1 MGVRNTSRVA
11 AAAIVAVAAVAASPR
26 PAAADPIKLTV
37 KAGPSLQQTE
47 NRPCV
52 IGDPSCHNPSSF
64 AFTLIPPHDD
74 ADMISSPS
82 YTVAQ
87 ISNMLGDTFYVG
99 VGLNQAPGHDDGAF
113 NLQSFTLSVN
123 GSVLYRTS
131 APTVLTPMNPGN
143 GYSDASITGFNLT
156 ALPSN
161 ANLVFTTTFSGGTAG
176 REQYFL
182 GAVTTPTPGA
192 PSPTPEPASLLLI
205 GSGLAGAAAWKRRR
219 VVS

>member
-87 ISNMLGDTFYVG
+87 IRNMVGDVFYVG
-99 VGLNQAPGHDDGAF
+99 VDLNQAPGHDDGAF

-123 GSVLYRTS
+123 GSVVYSLILLVYSSSTTIRGSRTNGFVESPSGASGFFCCAATGDWTS
-131 APTVLTPMNPGN
+131 AAAA
-143 GYSDASITGFNLT
+143 ASAR
-156 ALPSN
+156 ALRSIMRRLWWMIN
-161 ANLVFTTTFSGGTAG
+161 MGASGCAAG
-176 REQYFL
+176 RL
-182 GAVTTPTPGA
+182 RAD
-192 PSPTPEPASLLLI
+192 
-205 GSGLAGAAAWKRRR
+205 R
-219 VVS
+219 